1 MYNPFIHW
9 PIGDDWDDHL
19 ARGSTGG
26 IDYKVGV
33 GSVIRAPIGGNLV
46 NLPNNGSLG
55 NTARLVFNGDGD
67 SIEFA
72 HLSRFVTAR
81 NGVEEGDIIGY
92 TGGAKGSPGA
102 GLSTGP
108 HLHVHAIVNGRRI
121 NWLSLLS
128 GGASGGGII
137 TIPVESENYDMGYA
151 VLFHLPK
158 DGRASGTPEQYVNGR
173 GTGDDM
179 EWPTYNDQWFVQ
191 TEPDGPLKWVRYP
204 GTPTALV
211 KAGVPVV
218 ETDAVTLRD
227 KAIHIFGHVPEIGG
241 EIRYR

>member
-1 MYNPFIHW
+1 MYNPFAKW
-9 PIGDDWDDHL
+9 PVSCDWKCHRD
-19 ARGSTGG
+19 RGSLGG
-26 IDYKVGV
+26 IDYPVGV
-33 GSVIRAPIGGNLV
+33 GSIIRAPIGGNLH
-46 NLPNNGSLG
+46 NIPLNGGNG
-55 NTARLVFNGDGD
+55 NTAVLTYNGDGD
-67 SIEFA
+67 RLEFL
-72 HLSRFVTAR
+72 HLSRFTPAR
-81 NGVEEGDIIGY
+81 NGVREGEIIGY
-92 TGGAKGSPGA
+92 TGGAKGTVGSGN
-102 GLSTGP
+102 STGP
-108 HLHVHAIVNGRRI
+108 HLHVHAVVNGRRI

-128 GGASGGGII
+128 GGAGGGGVI
-137 TIPVESENYDMGYA
+137 TIPEESENYDMGYA

-173 GTGDDM
+173 GTGADM